1 MNTTGETANRNRW
14 WKPEPLSK
22 SLQQEKLT
30 HLLHLKEMI
39 YLFSLTSPSDRLA
52 HGLNWSGQQQIIS
65 LANRG
70 YCPQSNDPSFSLSLK
85 EQPNIFPS
93 PPTRPLL
100 HLLPALNLARHRSSI
115 YPHWKKL
122 HHHIAWYITIV
133 SWQGS
138 HLSFQCA
145 FLWLHHH
152 WCVSKNESCTRMVH
166 LSMLTAQVTWLRGRT
181 GTETA
186 SR

>member
-1 MNTTGETANRNRW
+1 MNTTDETANRNRW
-14 WKPEPLSK
+14 WKPEALSK

-100 HLLPALNLARHRSSI
+100 HLLPALNLARHRTSI
-115 YPHWKKL
+115 YPHWKKITPPHCL
-122 HHHIAWYITIV
+122 IHHNSELEGLPPQFSVCIPVAPSSLVCLKKWVLYTHGSPIYV
-133 SWQGS
+133 NSWGYM
-138 HLSFQCA
+138 
-145 FLWLHHH
+145 
-152 WCVSKNESCTRMVH
+152 T
-166 LSMLTAQVTWLRGRT
+166 
-181 GTETA
+181 
-186 SR
+186 